1 MRVIQV
7 GAREEGEH
15 RMSTAGD
22 WCNGNRDG
30 HGVYIYGNGDSY
42 KGRFARNLRSGPG
55 TFFHHES
62 GISYNCD
69 WSNNIPAILPA
80 KLKAETSERLEFE
93 ASRQQKAQG
102 LESSEGQEGQPDGE
116 GSEEK
121 ENEADADAQQG
132 PKPLAELLLQ
142 DFQAG
147 SEIPRL
153 VIQVCAEDGTPQSG
167 ETGRLLEVSFGV
179 FEREE
184 DAEAAKEGETE
195 PEAGEEV
202 QADKAKF
209 KRYPSKAY
217 PLQQAAG
224 GGEEKANEGGEE
236 AAAERVSYPP
246 TFVIGG
252 FKMADGAAVL
262 EGLKLPP
269 ELPAGTYHLRIGS
282 VYQNCFQEVEAL
294 YLALN
299 AS

>member
-42 KGRFARNLRSGPG
+42 KVWRTPG
-55 TFFHHES
+55 DLEVKGAAG

-80 KLKAETSERLEFE
+80 KLKGVFECLCWRSRWSWRLLLSTSSAETSERLEFE

-167 ETGRLLEVSFGV
+167 ETGTGCPA
-179 FEREE
+179 EREE
-184 DAEAAKEGETE
+184 DGEGEEEPSKCRSLEYAAEAAKEGETE

-236 AAAERVSYPP
+236 AAAGEQ
-246 TFVIGG
+246 
-252 FKMADGAAVL
+252 
-262 EGLKLPP
+262 
-269 ELPAGTYHLRIGS
+269 LRS
-282 VYQNCFQEVEAL
+282 A
-294 YLALN
+294 
-299 AS
+299 